1 MQTSLGYKTQ
11 SEMSDGMQ
19 GFLHENVK
27 SSGLRRGEFRR
38 LMRKMREARE
48 RGDERKWKQ
57 VRTKIAENNYLLV
70 QKVVKKWSGKGGLQ
84 HLKESDLFNEGVLG
98 LLTAIDKFDL
108 DRDVEFSTYAM
119 WWIQQRVRRAIHDQD
134 RTIRIPVHRIE
145 SGVRVKK
152 ITDELTEKLD
162 RIPTEDEIAE
172 VYHERYP
179 KASSLRRKPDG
190 GTLPPHTLS
199 YDRAT
204 KGSRNF
210 GAGEDNT
217 PPIIETIPDPGDGPD
232 AETSDSDYLD
242 EIEAHIALLDKKDSD
257 ILRRRFALKPYEEV
271 HTYAEIGKA
280 HKLSAQGAQQR
291 VESAIKLLKEFPVTD
306 RLSGEQDTS
315 LLDREEA
322 RGLMEEQGVSYAA
335 LQRRCGVS
343 RNTLHMIFNNGVNP
357 RIETIHK
364 IAFGLN
370 VKPERI
376 LR

>member
-38 LMRKMREARE
+38 LIRKMREAKE
-48 RGDERKWKQ
+48 AGDERKWKQ

-162 RIPTEDEIAE
+162 RVPTEDEIAE

-190 GTLPPHTLS
+190 GTLPPHTMSLDMGYKENDS
-199 YDRAT
+199 ILDH
-204 KGSRNF
+204 
-210 GAGEDNT
+210 
-217 PPIIETIPDPGDGPD
+217 IQDPGDGPD